1 MCGAPVGVGLGETG
15 LGTSPVGRVGAS
27 KARGLAL
34 ARRALAA
41 LRPPLLRSRGGSTR
55 GVAEMRLG
63 SGHTLETPEPRAV
76 ALEVRQAACG
86 GLRRSRI
93 PTRPMTT
100 SISVSRHVYRSTTT
114 VPFDHSPSPRESNK
128 RRSCTPPL
136 CIRSSLSCSKAPRIQ
151 CCCMG
156 FQTPALNATT
166 LGIAGKT
173 HAWSTGCG
181 NNCVVWSV
189 R

>member
-1 MCGAPVGVGLGETG
+1 MKSVISGGGVFCEGRGRGSGLRQAPRLTRNALCAGL
-15 LGTSPVGRVGAS
+15 SPRSPAS
-27 KARGLAL
+27 APKEDRHEELV
-34 ARRALAA
+34 
-41 LRPPLLRSRGGSTR
+41 T
-55 GVAEMRLG
+55 EMRLG

-114 VPFDHSPSPRESNK
+114 VPFDHSPSPCESNK

-156 FQTPALNATT
+156 FQT
-166 LGIAGKT
+166 
-173 HAWSTGCG
+173 HAQMPQHY
-181 NNCVVWSV
+181 
-189 R
+189 